1 MTGAT
6 RFMKINEPQ
15 CWAPQTAGMM
25 IAVFASALSACGGGG
40 SSSAGAVQPALSA
53 TAQLGEKIFEDTAL
67 SVSGRQ
73 SCSSCHVAAFAF
85 AADESSSGPDHES
98 PVPLGGPNM
107 DLPGFRNAPSLMYAS
122 YAPEFF
128 FDSDG
133 GPNGGFFRDGRAA
146 TLAEQAV
153 DPFTTPFE
161 MANAD
166 AAEVV
171 DRLKGRPYAG
181 EFTAL
186 FGSAVLKD
194 PQTALQRMGQAIA
207 AYESESSEFHPFS
220 SKFDF
225 WQKGQATLTPQEL
238 RGLGLFNDPSKGNC
252 AACHPSTP
260 ADGRTPPLFTDFSFD
275 NLGVPRNTNIPQN
288 SANGPPDY
296 TPINSDDGLHGYY
309 DLGICGPLRDNG
321 TQKLSGICGQ
331 FKVPTLRNVA
341 VTAPYFHNGQFA
353 TLEQAIGFYVRRD
366 TNPDQF
372 YPAAAD
378 GSVTKF
384 DDLPGLYGG
393 NFSVNIAAPG
403 SDAGYLGNV
412 NTGEIPYNRFLGDEP
427 ALTPSEINDLITFL
441 CTLTDGYDP
450 SHPSALILPA
460 QCQAAAA
467 QVNSTRT
474 Q

>member
-1 MTGAT
+1 
-6 RFMKINEPQ
+6 MKNNQ
-15 CWAPQTAGMM
+15 AQFRAQMAGMM
-25 IAVFASALSACGGGG
+25 FAALASALSACSGSASSGAASIGGG
-40 SSSAGAVQPALSA
+40 SVPPTLSA
-53 TAQLGEKIFEDTAL
+53 AAQLGEKIFEDKAL

-73 SCSSCHVAAFAF
+73 SCSSCHVADFAF
-85 AADESSSGPDHES
+85 AADERSTGPDHGS

-122 YAPEFF
+122 FAPAFF
-128 FDSDG
+128 FDADG

-146 TLAEQAV
+146 TLANQAI

-166 AAEVV
+166 AAEVI
-171 DRLKGRPYAG
+171 DRLKGRPYFSD
-181 EFTAL
+181 FTAL
-186 FGSAVLKD
+186 FGSQVLND
-194 PQTALQRMGQAIA
+194 AQTALQRMGQAIA
-207 AYESESSEFHPFS
+207 AYETESSEFHPFS
-220 SKFDF
+220 SKYDY

-252 AACHPSTP
+252 AACHPSTS
-260 ADGRTPPLFTDFSFD
+260 ADGGTPPLFTDFSFD

-288 SANGPPDY
+288 HTSGVPGY
-296 TPINSDDGLHGYY
+296 TPVNSDDGVNSYY

-321 TQKLSGICGQ
+321 TQNLSGICGQ
-331 FKVPTLRNVA
+331 FKVPTLRNIA
-341 VTAPYFHNGQFA
+341 LTAPYFHNGQFA

-378 GSVTKF
+378 GNVIKF

-393 NFSVNIAAPG
+393 TFVVNITEPG

-412 NTGEIPYNRFLGDEP
+412 NTGEIPYNRSLGGNP
-427 ALTPSEINDLITFL
+427 ALNPSEINDLITFL
-441 CTLTDGYDP
+441 CTLTDGYDRT
-450 SHPSALILPA
+450 HANALVLPA

-467 QVNSTRT
+467 QTNSTSRT
-474 Q
+474 H